1 MFLVKTSRR
10 RGNLDEEEE
19 VEGISSEAFQLSST
33 REGGVGEPHLLEP
46 KGLGGFSIPWISG

>member
-46 KGLGGFSIPWISG
+46 KGLGGFSIP